1 MQKLAAGCQVLKEN
15 WFGFAMTAMT
25 QEGLISDQ
33 TSTFPGIAED
43 VLFFL
48 LVNPP
53 NMGNRHGNML
63 YLLMALW
70 TAKSI
75 DYSIWYPYDMII
87 YYPIVRPI
95 FVEVTS
101 PHGPSTLD
109 TFSRVNRVHTADT
122 AFWISFPLPCNG
134 IRTRLKFR
142 SLGHC
147 SWWYS
152 SFSRNKLEGERTEM
166 VIWPSKDGSLL
177 DWTNRKHNIT

>member
-1 MQKLAAGCQVLKEN
+1 
-15 WFGFAMTAMT
+15 
-25 QEGLISDQ
+25 
-33 TSTFPGIAED
+33 
-43 VLFFL
+43 
-48 LVNPP
+48 VNPP

-166 VIWPSKDGSLL
+166 VIFHSYVNVYQRVIKNHTKMNSACTVPFVRRWYLPCLQFSITIHKS
-177 DWTNRKHNIT
+177 WKHIK